1 MFSDSSI
8 TMKLLRVINDTDKV
22 YSIKNM
28 TRQKRSS
35 SSTNFFITG
44 FEQNKSQG
52 NKWQELLNN
61 SECKDQLIEI
71 TKQCVLEFGSG
82 ILPRSPPFIITSRD
96 KEYFTSPAVN
106 HVISGCNHEDAVT
119 RLVLHDSKVDT
130 NVVVIFKDTDVLIL
144 MIWAYSRL
152 NITNN

>member
-1 MFSDSSI
+1 M
-8 TMKLLRVINDTDKV
+8 
-22 YSIKNM
+22 
-28 TRQKRSS
+28 
-35 SSTNFFITG
+35 
-44 FEQNKSQG
+44 
-52 NKWQELLNN
+52 
-61 SECKDQLIEI
+61 IEI

>member
-8 TMKLLRVINDTDKV
+8 TMKLLRFINDTDKV

-119 RLVLHDSKVDT
+119 RLVLHDAKVDT